1 MILARLSNY
10 LYVLVMSTKKSKKE
24 AFVGFFETKRTNA
37 ESLFN
42 LAKDAIQSLNF
53 DLNKIV
59 GECFDGA
66 SNMCGIHGGLATMM
80 KETSPLSIYV
90 HCYAHRLNDALE
102 GSLYLVSNLENALD
116 TIQSFYNFIG
126 GSAKGASIKDIEE
139 ELLFLLPNLLSDTSC
154 SCC

>member
-42 LAKDAIQSLNF
+42 LAKDAIQPLNF
-53 DLNKIV
+53 DLNSIV

-66 SNMCGIHGGLATMM
+66 SNMCSIHGGLATMM

-90 HCYAHRLNDALE
+90 HCYAHRLNHALE
-102 GSLYLVSNLENALD
+102 GSLYLV
-116 TIQSFYNFIG
+116 
-126 GSAKGASIKDIEE
+126 
-139 ELLFLLPNLLSDTSC
+139 
-154 SCC
+154 